1 MEFLLIVLFI
11 ILVLGIIIFV
21 LKRKFENF
29 LFKYFNTKNI
39 NKIIEEAEFE
49 AENTPKSV
57 SGMEVVYKDII
68 SRDFP
73 EVNLNNLKSMVE
85 KVVLDSFQAVES
97 FDINKFDYDSSKALA
112 FVNSRMEDYKDKD
125 VKFDNIRFHKTVL
138 NRYQNKDGIATM
150 YFQTSLEYN
159 LKVKDKRSKKVQDR
173 YKVEFIY
180 IVDSKKVHQE
190 VKALGLNCPNCGAPI
205 TDVGVKVCKYCG
217 SGAVEIV
224 KRVWVLNNIESY

>member
-1 MEFLLIVLFI
+1 MECLLIVLFI